1 MENTNKIEPKTI
13 ICNHCGNEF
22 TMSPAEQKYY
32 ESHEYQL
39 PKKCPECR
47 KLRKEKKTL
56 TCIDCNAEFEI
67 NAIQESY
74 YKENGY
80 ELPKRCPECR
90 KFKRARNEKGD
101 E

>member
-22 TMSPAEQKYY
+22 TMSPAEQN
-32 ESHEYQL
+32 
-39 PKKCPECR
+39 
-47 KLRKEKKTL
+47 
-56 TCIDCNAEFEI
+56 CNAEFEI
-67 NAIQESY
+67 NAIQEAY

>member
-32 ESHEYQL
+32 KSHEYQL
-39 PKKCPECR
+39 PKKCHECR

-56 TCIDCNAEFEI
+56 TCLDCNAAFEI
-67 NAIQESY
+67 NAIQEAY